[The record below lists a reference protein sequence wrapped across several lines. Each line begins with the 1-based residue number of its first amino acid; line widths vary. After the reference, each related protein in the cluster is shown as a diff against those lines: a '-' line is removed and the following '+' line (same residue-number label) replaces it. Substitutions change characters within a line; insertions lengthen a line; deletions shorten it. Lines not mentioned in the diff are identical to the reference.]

1 MTTSRIRRHVQKQ
14 KEQTLRQAVER
25 RFTGDDLLGIFG
37 AAIRAR
43 LREELQEEGYGP
55 SKHST
60 PGHCNPAGTKLVR
73 RFIRQAG
80 TEATYWRQC
89 YRALTGRHY
98 HEVAP

>member
-1 MTTSRIRRHVQKQ
+1 MTTSRIRRRVQKQ
-14 KEQTLRQAVER
+14 KEQTLRQAIER
-25 RFTGDDLLGIFG
+25 QFNRNDLLGIFG

-43 LREELQEEGYGP
+43 LQEGDYSPG
-55 SKHST
+55 KYST

-73 RFIRQAG
+73 RFIRQSG